1 MSSQLHLL
9 HSLLAEARSILAS
22 SPPSSPAGQPA
33 WTCAPSDPDA
43 FTPSLPSC
51 LSLDFSIVDASIIFH
66 IRVLELVDRKPDF
79 GERFALA
86 IGAQRRLEHDEMVGI
101 WNYRGDQVRVKEKV
115 RLESADPGLMS
126 LAAKVGALEHGV
138 EMARKCLDVVM
149 GVEEPDDD

>member
-1 MSSQLHLL
+1 
-9 HSLLAEARSILAS
+9 
-22 SPPSSPAGQPA
+22 
-33 WTCAPSDPDA
+33 
-43 FTPSLPSC
+43 
-51 LSLDFSIVDASIIFH
+51 
-66 IRVLELVDRKPDF
+66 
-79 GERFALA
+79 
-86 IGAQRRLEHDEMVGI
+86 MVGI